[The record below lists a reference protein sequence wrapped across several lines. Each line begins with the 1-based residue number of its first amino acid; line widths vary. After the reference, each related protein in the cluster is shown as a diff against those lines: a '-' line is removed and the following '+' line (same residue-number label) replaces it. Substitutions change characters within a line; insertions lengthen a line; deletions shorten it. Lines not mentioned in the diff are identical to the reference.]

1 MLSMETIDGVI
12 FHEDGEE
19 ERTIYFEDWLKEKY
33 NMSISDLYIE
43 VVENYEYDDDDEGE
57 GAREEYKGKLEEYQD
72 EFYNWCQKYD
82 IDDSEVVID

>member
-1 MLSMETIDGVI
+1 MLSSETIDGVI

-33 NMSISDLYIE
+33 NKTISNLYID
-43 VVENYEYDDDDEGE
+43 VVENYECDDDDGE
-57 GAREEYKGKLEEYQD
+57 GAREEYTEKLEQYQN
-72 EFYNWCQKYD
+72 EFYDWCQEYD

>member
-43 VVENYEYDDDDEGE
+43 VVENYEYDDDD
-57 GAREEYKGKLEEYQD
+57 
-72 EFYNWCQKYD
+72 
-82 IDDSEVVID
+82 DSEVVIE